1 MKTVDIGY
9 CDKSLIVT
17 VLGYIEK
24 FENDQAESDDWVV
37 TKVMNKQQVQW
48 FMHYHTYHNGLI
60 SLSMRHNSIVHDA
73 RTFNNPMM
81 QTVFAK

>member
-1 MKTVDIGY
+1 MVLGSIMHSNCVNGY

-37 TKVMNKQQVQW
+37 TKVMNNQQV
-48 FMHYHTYHNGLI
+48 
-60 SLSMRHNSIVHDA
+60 
-73 RTFNNPMM
+73 
-81 QTVFAK
+81 